1 MSLRNELRTFLFQL
15 PPIYGILDFMG
26 NAAIYEK
33 SVSEYRR
40 WLEKTEGDG
49 DTQAELAA
57 LKNEPEELAESFYKS
72 LTFGTSGIRG
82 ILGAGTNRINR
93 YVVRRVTKGLA
104 SYLLSKSAE
113 PKAVISYD
121 SREMSEEFARLTA
134 RVLSAAGVRAYIFPV
149 LTPVPVLSFAIRE
162 LSCDAGIMITASHNP
177 KIFNGYKVYNSEGY
191 QVTGEVADDIQSRIE
206 AVDYFDEIPE
216 STENIEVLSDEVG
229 EKFKL
234 QILSEMP
241 FNNDRICNE
250 ELKIVYTPLNGAGR
264 NYVADVLSRSGFSQV
279 TVVPSQAEPDS
290 TFATCPVPNPEK
302 ITAYNEAF
310 KVLDETKGDIIIAT
324 DPDSDRVGAALIHD
338 GTKVLISGNQMGILM
353 LDYMTKFKEIK
364 PDSFIVRSIV
374 STPLVDRIA
383 ERHGIKVI
391 KTLTGFK
398 YIGEIISLND
408 REEKDAG
415 SCFFGFEESC
425 GFLPVPFIRDKDGI
439 SSALLIA
446 EMAAYYKSRGK
457 NLMERLSEIFDEYE
471 VCIDRSRSYAF
482 EGLEG
487 EEKRRKVMEF
497 FRSDM
502 GALHGVTVT
511 DKIDYL
517 KDDTG
522 LPKADVTEL
531 VFDTGE
537 HAIIRPSGTEPL
549 IKVYLFVKSASSP
562 AAEAIKKTMD
572 AFQ

>member
-1 MSLRNELRTFLFQL
+1 
-15 PPIYGILDFMG
+15 MG

-40 WLEKTEGDG
+40 WLEKTVCDG

-121 SREMSEEFARLTA
+121 SREMSEEFACLTA

-162 LSCDAGIMITASHNP
+162 LSCDTGIMITASHNP

-191 QVTGEVADDIQSRIE
+191 QVTGEVADHIQSRIE

-216 STENIEVLSDEVG
+216 STDNIEILSDEVG

-241 FNNDRICNE
+241 FNRDRRCNE

-353 LDYMTKFKEIK
+353 L
-364 PDSFIVRSIV
+364 FIVRSIV
-374 STPLVDRIA
+374 STPLVDRIS

-408 REEKDAG
+408 REERAAG

-482 EGLEG
+482 EGLAG

-497 FRSDM
+497 FRSDRRD
-502 GALHGVTVT
+502 LQGVTVT

>member
-1 MSLRNELRTFLFQL
+1 M
-15 PPIYGILDFMG
+15 
-26 NAAIYEK
+26 
-33 SVSEYRR
+33 
-40 WLEKTEGDG
+40 
-49 DTQAELAA
+49 
-57 LKNEPEELAESFYKS
+57 
-72 LTFGTSGIRG
+72 
-82 ILGAGTNRINR
+82 
-93 YVVRRVTKGLA
+93 
-104 SYLLSKSAE
+104 
-113 PKAVISYD
+113 
-121 SREMSEEFARLTA
+121 
-134 RVLSAAGVRAYIFPV
+134 
-149 LTPVPVLSFAIRE
+149 
-162 LSCDAGIMITASHNP
+162 
-177 KIFNGYKVYNSEGY
+177 
-191 QVTGEVADDIQSRIE
+191 
-206 AVDYFDEIPE
+206 
-216 STENIEVLSDEVG
+216 
-229 EKFKL
+229 
-234 QILSEMP
+234 
-241 FNNDRICNE
+241 
-250 ELKIVYTPLNGAGR
+250 
-264 NYVADVLSRSGFSQV
+264 
-279 TVVPSQAEPDS
+279 PSQAEPDS

-353 LDYMTKFKEIK
+353 LQMGILMLDYMTRFKDIK

-383 ERHGIKVI
+383 ESHGIKVI

-471 VCIDRSRSYAF
+471 VCIDRGRSYAF

-502 GALHGVTVT
+502 RALHGVTVT

>member
-1 MSLRNELRTFLFQL
+1 MEKARKQYSLWKDAPL
-15 PPIYGILDFMG
+15 PENLKKE
-26 NAAIYEK
+26 AIAIQ
-33 SVSEYRR
+33 
-40 WLEKTEGDG
+40 GD
-49 DTQAELAA
+49 
-57 LKNEPEELAESFYKS
+57 PEEIYDRFCRDM
-72 LTFGTSGIRG
+72 TFGTSGLRG
-82 ILGAGTNRINR
+82 KMGIGTNRINEIVIKR
-93 YVVRRVTKGLA
+93 ATMGVA
-104 SYLLSKSAE
+104 DYLLSKHEKPKVVIGYDTRKNSA
-113 PKAVISYD
+113 AYA
-121 SREMSEEFARLTA
+121 EETA
-134 RVLSAAGVRAYIFPV
+134 RTLAARGIDSYVFMQ
-149 LTPVPVLSFAIRE
+149 PVPVPAVSFGIRYMGA
-162 LSCDAGIMITASHNP
+162 DGGIMITASHNP

>member
-1 MSLRNELRTFLFQL
+1 
-15 PPIYGILDFMG
+15 MG

-40 WLEKTEGDG
+40 WLEKTRGDE
-49 DTQAELAA
+49 DTQARLAA
-57 LKNEPEELAESFYKS
+57 LKDEPEELAESFYKS

-82 ILGAGTNRINR
+82 ILGPGTNRINP
-93 YVVRRVTKGLA
+93 YVIRRVTKGLA
-104 SYLLSKSAE
+104 SYLLTKCAE

-121 SREMSEEFARLTA
+121 SREMSEDFARLTA
-134 RVLSAAGVRAYIFPV
+134 RILSAAGVKAYIFPV

-177 KIFNGYKVYNSEGY
+177 RIFNGYKVYNSEGY

-206 AVDYFDEIPE
+206 AVDYFDDIPE
-216 STENIEVLSDEVG
+216 SGDKIEVLGDLTG
-229 EKFKL
+229 EKFKA

-241 FNNDRICNE
+241 YNKEPGCNG
-250 ELKIVYTPLNGAGR
+250 ELSVVYTPLNGAGR
-264 NYVADVLSRSGFSQV
+264 DYVTDVLARSGFFQV

-290 TFATCPVPNPEK
+290 TFSTCPVPNPEK
-302 ITAYNEAF
+302 IHAYNEAF
-310 KVLDETKGDIIIAT
+310 KVLDEIKGDIIIAT

-353 LDYMTKFKEIK
+353 LDYMTKFKDIK

-383 ERHGIKVI
+383 KRHGIKVI

-408 REEKDAG
+408 RDGGAAG
-415 SCFFGFEESC
+415 SYFFGFEESC
-425 GFLPVPFIRDKDGI
+425 GFLPEPFIRDKDGI

-457 NLMERLSEIFDEYE
+457 NLMERLSEIYGEYGA
-471 VCIDRSRSYAF
+471 CMDRNRSYAF
-482 EGLEG
+482 EGLKG
-487 EEKRRKVMEF
+487 EEKRRRIMEF
-497 FRSDM
+497 FRSGEFSFW
-502 GALHGVTVT
+502 GATVT
-511 DKIDYL
+511 ERTDYL

-522 LPKADVTEL
+522 LPEADVMEL
-531 VFDTGE
+531 AFDTGE
-537 HAIIRPSGTEPL
+537 RVIIRPSGTEPL
-549 IKVYLFVKSASSP
+549 IKIYLFVKSASSP
-562 AAEAIKKTMD
+562 AALAVKKAMD
-572 AFQ
+572 DFQ

>member
-1 MSLRNELRTFLFQL
+1 
-15 PPIYGILDFMG
+15 MG

-57 LKNEPEELAESFYKS
+57 LKNEPEELAESFYKP

-104 SYLLSKSAE
+104 SYLLSECAE

-216 STENIEVLSDEVG
+216 STDNIEVLSDEVG

-264 NYVADVLSRSGFSQV
+264 NYVA
-279 TVVPSQAEPDS
+279 E
-290 TFATCPVPNPEK
+290 EK

-374 STPLVDRIA
+374 STPLVDKIA

-457 NLMERLSEIFDEYE
+457 NLMERLSEIFDKYE

-502 GALHGVTVT
+502 RALHGVTVT